1 MADIVVKD
9 LSKLKVKY
17 ANRAQGASQDY
28 INGVQTTTKSQSGN
42 AIAAKD
48 RWAQGVAQ
56 AAANDLFKKGL
67 EKSGDAKWKANAAG
81 KGGQR
86 FASGAAAGQDA
97 WAAGFQAS
105 ADVLNNL
112 SLPPR
117 MPRGDPGNQA
127 RSTAVQQAL
136 HAKRLSR

>member
-1 MADIVVKD
+1 MSSIVVKD
-9 LSKLKVKY
+9 LSKLKQKY
-17 ANRAQGASQDY
+17 ATRSQGASQDY

-48 RWAQGVAQ
+48 RWSQGVQQ
-56 AAANDLFKKGL
+56 AAANDLFAKGL
-67 EKSGDAKWKANAAG
+67 SRSGDAKWKNNAAS

-86 FASGAAAGQDA
+86 YGAGAAAGADNWQS
-97 WAAGFQAS
+97 GFQPY
-105 ADVLNNL
+105 ADTMNSL

-127 RSTAVQQAL
+127 RATAVQQAL
-136 HAKRLSR
+136 HAKRLGK